1 MYATK
6 KDYIWRCV
14 IWVNLERETMV
25 MFQRGSEGICKSI
38 ESYWEQ
44 MGGVLAQDL
53 HYSKGWLES

>member
-1 MYATK
+1 
-6 KDYIWRCV
+6 
-14 IWVNLERETMV
+14 MV